1 MKLLLI
7 LLFTIVLADCKTIK
21 SSSENV
27 GSLVN
32 NDETQRNQYPY
43 NPNRYPYNPNRY
55 PPNYPPQNYPYGG
68 QNPYRPNR
76 PYGQNYYAPGPYGAY
91 PYYSSSSVIRMSRMK
106 MIPAIILILK
116 KFIIQF

>member
-7 LLFTIVLADCKTIK
+7 LLFTIVLVSCKTIK

-27 GSLVN
+27 GNLVN

-43 NPNRYPYNPNRY
+43 NPNRYPPNRY

-68 QNPYRPNR
+68 QYPYRPNR
-76 PYGQNYYAPGPYGAY
+76 PYGQNYYAPGPYAQY
-91 PYYSSSSVIRMSRMK
+91 PYYYNSSSIIRISWIK
-106 MIPAIILILK
+106 LIPAIILILK
-116 KFIIQF
+116 KFTVQI